1 MGFIFFI
8 VGYLFV
14 LYFYF
19 LGIVVYKEVLSVLVV
34 GIKNVFD
41 KESVSLNVFFKVLG
55 LKGEVLIGNKV
66 L

>member
-14 LYFYF
+14 FYFYF

-34 GIKNVFD
+34 DIKNVFD
-41 KESVSLNVFFKVLG
+41 KESVFLNVFF
-55 LKGEVLIGNKV
+55 
-66 L
+66 

>member
-14 LYFYF
+14 FYFYF

-41 KESVSLNVFFKVLG
+41 KESVFLNVFFKVLG
-55 LKGEVLIGNKV
+55 LKGEVLIGNKA